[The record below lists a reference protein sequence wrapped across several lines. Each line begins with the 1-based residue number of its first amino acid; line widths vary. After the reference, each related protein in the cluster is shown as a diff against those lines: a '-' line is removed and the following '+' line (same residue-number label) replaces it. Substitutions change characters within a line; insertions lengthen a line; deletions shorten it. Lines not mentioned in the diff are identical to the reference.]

1 MRGLISIDPGV
12 HRTGWAWFDDER
24 RLRDAG
30 VVRASDIPSAVA
42 GSSRF
47 RAFVA
52 EGRANVDI
60 LIECPVIYPNVRAAG
75 DPNDVLAVAIVAG
88 AYGGALVQFGAL
100 AYVKPATWKGQTPK
114 KVTHARAMGALDSD
128 EFLVWCGRVSPFAET
143 NGRLDVADAIALGLW
158 KLGRMPV

>member
-1 MRGLISIDPGV
+1 MRGLIAIDPGV
-12 HRTGWAWFDDER
+12 HRTGWARFDEER

-42 GSSRF
+42 RAERF
-47 RAFVA
+47 RSSMSAYSF
-52 EGRANVDI
+52 DI

-88 AYGGALVQFGAL
+88 AYGGALVAYGEL
-100 AYVKPATWKGQTPK
+100 TYVKPAVWKGQTPK
-114 KVTHARAMGALDSD
+114 KITHARAMGALDSY
-128 EFLVWCGRVSPFAET
+128 EFLVWCGCVSPLAET